1 MAKKTTTKKIQNALN
16 ANVTPQTHTAVGS
29 TPGSSATGNKTDN
42 KQQQIATYTLSDNG
56 GKPLEPGTINAQN
69 TNSTVFGKDQ
79 ATNHMTPIGALKP
92 EGSAQ
97 NPTQAAGSAGQSG
110 KNTAADIASKV
121 TGLDDETVNRLR
133 SSLTWEPVTAEAS
146 QEAKDRLMESLKY
159 TYDRQALQS
168 NEQYDRAKVAADNQA
183 LNRGMGR
190 SSYNQQV
197 LANYDKAKINASN
210 DIYNA
215 MAAAYAQGV
224 NELDREAMENAR
236 YNAEMQLKVAEQNL
250 ANEFNIQNL
259 NESVKQRQLS
269 QATADRDYQHSLERE
284 QVEDTK
290 WQKQFDTSNSQWQ
303 KQFDTQ
309 NSQWQQQF
317 DTSNSQWERSFEY
330 QQQADTKNLLATIL
344 SAAAQNGGK
353 VSDSLLESLGISR
366 ADYNAMKKKN
376 SSGGGGSNGSQNPN
390 NPGNNNPG
398 SSTGDWWTDLNNAL
412 NQMGNT
418 ITRQNANK

>member
-29 TPGSSATGNKTDN
+29 TPGSSATGNKTEN

-69 TNSTVFGKDQ
+69 TNSTVSGKVE
-79 ATNHMTPIGALKP
+79 ASSNLTPIGSLT
-92 EGSAQ
+92 GS
-97 NPTQAAGSAGQSG
+97 GSGNSASDS
-110 KNTAADIASKV
+110 TAAIASKV
-121 TGLDDETVNRLR
+121 TGLDQDTINRLR
-133 SSLTWEPVTAEAS
+133 TNLTWTPVTAEAS

-159 TYDRQALQS
+159 TYDRQAQQS
-168 NEQYDRAKVAADNQA
+168 NEQYDRAKVAADMQA

-215 MAAAYAQGV
+215 MNAAYAQGV
-224 NELDREAMENAR
+224 NELDKEALENAR

-250 ANEFNIQNL
+250 SNEFNIQNL
-259 NESVKQRQLS
+259 NESVKQRQQS
-269 QATADRDYQHSLERE
+269 QANADRDYEHTVSRDAVSDAQWRE
-284 QVEDTK
+284 STDIQKSQFAEQMDYQKQSDTK
-290 WQKQFDTSNSQWQ
+290 T
-303 KQFDTQ
+303 
-309 NSQWQQQF
+309 
-317 DTSNSQWERSFEY
+317 
-330 QQQADTKNLLATIL
+330 LLATIL

-353 VSDSLLESLGISR
+353 VSDSLLEALGISR

-376 SSGGGGSNGSQNPN
+376 SSGGGGSNGSRNPN
-390 NPGNNNPG
+390 NPGENPG
-398 SSTGDWWTDLNNAL
+398 EEEPYDWREDIEN
-412 NQMGNT
+412 
-418 ITRQNANK
+418 RNKRPTYPGAAGQTVYGYTK